1 MLSQPLLNDM
11 KKLTT
16 DLETRIIWNTAF
28 NDPDEDTQLLTRC
41 AITLAAIIGIVHEE
55 IKWQEVADRIFLDRH
70 DDAAS

>member
-41 AITLAAIIGIVHEE
+41 AITLAAIIGIVKEE
-55 IKWQEVADRIFLDRH
+55 NRWQEIADRIFLDRH